1 MAQFA
6 AQQSAKLLVFQRPC
20 VLARALLSSP
30 GQTTDTTPQG
40 GRTMKAAVLHA
51 YDETLSSAEFVH
63 YEDVPDPRIDKPTD
77 VIVRI
82 GGAGVCRTDLHIV
95 EGIWRS
101 KVEVQLPYIMGHE
114 NAGWVE
120 AVGRGVESVR
130 VGDAVICHPLVTS
143 GHCLACRR
151 GDDMHA
157 TDSRFPGIN
166 ANGGYAEYLATG
178 ERSLI
183 KLPQSLAPKDVAP
196 YTDAGLTAYRAAK
209 KASRHLLPGEFAVC
223 IGAGGLGHIGIQV
236 LRALCAAEIIV
247 VDRSDVALGLAR
259 DCGAHHLVHADGG
272 EVEAVMTLTG
282 GRGAEAVI
290 DFVGEGSAVAR
301 GIAMTR
307 NGGYYYIVG
316 YGGKIDLPT
325 IDMITS
331 EKTIVG
337 NLVGTYP
344 ELVELMALA
353 DRGLVNLATRE
364 YRLSQANQALHDL
377 HHGEIKGRAVLV
389 P

>member
-1 MAQFA
+1 
-6 AQQSAKLLVFQRPC
+6 
-20 VLARALLSSP
+20 
-30 GQTTDTTPQG
+30 
-40 GRTMKAAVLHA
+40 MKAAVLHR
-51 YDETLSSAEFVH
+51 YDEDLSGDEFVR
-63 YEDVPDPRIDKPTD
+63 YQDVPDLAVGKPTD

-101 KVEVQLPYIMGHE
+101 KVDVALPYIMGHE

-166 ANGGYAEYLATG
+166 ADGGYAEYLLSG
-178 ERSLI
+178 ERALI
-183 KLPQSLAPKDVAP
+183 KLPKSLAPKDVAP

-209 KASRHLLPGEFAVC
+209 KASRHLLPGEFAVV

-236 LRALCAAEIIV
+236 LRALCAAEIIAI
-247 VDRSDVALGLAR
+247 DRSATALELAR
-259 DCGAHHLVHADGG
+259 DCGAHHTVLADD
-272 EVEAVMTLTG
+272 AMTDSVMALTG
-282 GRGAEAVI
+282 GHGAEAVI
-290 DFVGEGSAVAR
+290 DFVGEGEAVAR

-307 NGGYYYIVG
+307 NAGSYYIVG
-316 YGGKIDLPT
+316 YGGKIELPT
-325 IDMITS
+325 LDMITS
-331 EKTIVG
+331 EKSIVG
-337 NLVGTYP
+337 NLVGTYA

-364 YRLSQANQALHDL
+364 YRLADANRALHDL
-377 HHGEIKGRAVLV
+377 HHGRIRGRAVLI

>member
-1 MAQFA
+1 
-6 AQQSAKLLVFQRPC
+6 
-20 VLARALLSSP
+20 
-30 GQTTDTTPQG
+30 
-40 GRTMKAAVLHA
+40 MKAAVLHA
-51 YDETLSSAEFVH
+51 FDEKLTAKEFVK
-63 YEDVPDPRIDKPTD
+63 YEDVTDPKITRPAD

-101 KVEVQLPYIMGHE
+101 KVDVKLPYIMGHE

-120 AVGRGVESVR
+120 AIGPGVEGVK
-130 VGDAVICHPLVTS
+130 VGDSVICHPLVTS

-157 TDSRFPGIN
+157 LDSAFPGIN
-166 ANGGYAEYLATG
+166 ANGGYAQYLLTG
-178 ERSLI
+178 QRSLI
-183 KLPQSLAPKDVAP
+183 KLPKSLAPKDVAP

-209 KASRHLLPGEFAVC
+209 SL
-223 IGAGGLGHIGIQV
+223 
-236 LRALCAAEIIV
+236 
-247 VDRSDVALGLAR
+247 DLAKE
-259 DCGAHHLVHADGG
+259 CGAHHVVKADGN
-272 EVEAVMTLTG
+272 EVEAVLALTS

-290 DFVGEGSAVAR
+290 DFVGEGDA
-301 GIAMTR
+301 IAKGLSMTA

-316 YGGKIDLPT
+316 YGGKIELPT
-325 IDMITS
+325 IDMITT

-353 DRGLVNLATRE
+353 DRGLVNLHTKE
-364 YRLSQANQALHDL
+364 YKLSQANDALHDL
-377 HHGEIKGRAVLV
+377 HHGHIHGRAVLI

>member
-1 MAQFA
+1 
-6 AQQSAKLLVFQRPC
+6 
-20 VLARALLSSP
+20 
-30 GQTTDTTPQG
+30 
-40 GRTMKAAVLHA
+40 MKAAVLHNF
-51 YDETLSSAEFVH
+51 DETLSGAEFVR
-63 YEDVPDPRIDKPTD
+63 YEDVPDPRIGKPTD

-95 EGIWRS
+95 EGIWRG
-101 KVEVQLPYIMGHE
+101 KVDVALPYIMGHE

-120 AVGRGVESVR
+120 EIGSGVEGVR
-130 VGDAVICHPLVTS
+130 VGDPVICHPLVTS

-166 ANGGYAEYLATG
+166 TNGGYAEYLLTG

-183 KLPQSLAPKDVAP
+183 KLPASLAPKAVAP

-209 KASRHLLPGEFAVC
+209 KASRHLLPGEYVVV

-236 LRALCAAEIIV
+236 LKALCAAEIIV
-247 VDRSDVALGLAR
+247 IDRSAMALGLAR
-259 DCGAHHLVHADGG
+259 DCGAHHTVQGG
-272 EVEAVMTLTG
+272 PGELDEVMKLTKG
-282 GRGAEAVI
+282 HGAEAVI
-290 DFVGEGSAVAR
+290 DFVGEGDAVAQ
-301 GIAMTR
+301 GLAMTR

-316 YGGKIDLPT
+316 YGGKIEMPT
-325 IDMITS
+325 IDMVTS

-344 ELVELMALA
+344 ELVELIALA

-377 HHGEIKGRAVLV
+377 HHGLIKGRAVLI

>member
-1 MAQFA
+1 
-6 AQQSAKLLVFQRPC
+6 
-20 VLARALLSSP
+20 
-30 GQTTDTTPQG
+30 
-40 GRTMKAAVLHA
+40 MKAAVLHA
-51 YDETLSSAEFVH
+51 YDDTLQSPEYVR
-63 YEDVPDPRIDKPTD
+63 YEDVSDPRIDRPTD

-101 KVEVQLPYIMGHE
+101 KVSVNLPYIMGHE

-120 AVGRGVESVR
+120 AVGKGVESFK
-130 VGDAVICHPLVTS
+130 VGDPVICHPLVTS

-157 TDSRFPGIN
+157 SESSFPGIN
-166 ANGGYAEYLATG
+166 ANGGYAQYLLTG

-183 KLPQSLAPKDVAP
+183 RLPTTLAPKDVAP

-209 KASRHLLPGEFAVC
+209 KASRHLLPGQYAVC

-236 LRALCAAEIIV
+236 LKVLCAAEIIV
-247 VDRSDVALGLAR
+247 VDRSDVALKLAQE
-259 DCGAHHLVHADGG
+259 CGADHMVKGG
-272 EVEAVMTLTG
+272 AGDEVEQVLALTD

-290 DFVGEGSAVAR
+290 DFVGEGDAVAK
-301 GIAMTR
+301 GLAMTA

-353 DRGLVNLATRE
+353 DRGLVHLATRE
-364 YRLSQANQALHDL
+364 YALKDANQALHDL
-377 HHGEIKGRAVLV
+377 HHGRVKGRAVLI

>member
-1 MAQFA
+1 
-6 AQQSAKLLVFQRPC
+6 
-20 VLARALLSSP
+20 
-30 GQTTDTTPQG
+30 
-40 GRTMKAAVLHA
+40 MKAAVLEA
-51 YDETLSSAEFVH
+51 YDEALTADQFVH
-63 YEDVPDPRIDKPTD
+63 YKDVPDPRIAAPTD

-101 KVEVQLPYIMGHE
+101 KVDVALPYIMGHE

-120 AVGRGVESVR
+120 EIGPGVEGVK

-157 TDSRFPGIN
+157 IDSKFPGIN
-166 ANGGYAEYLATG
+166 ANGGYAEYLLTG
-178 ERSLI
+178 ERALI

-209 KASRHLLPGEFAVC
+209 KASRHLLPGQYCVV
-223 IGAGGLGHIGIQV
+223 IGAGGLGHVGIQV
-236 LRALCAAEIIV
+236 LAALCAAEIIV
-247 VDRSDVALGLAR
+247 VDRSDMALQLAEE
-259 DCGAHHLVHADGG
+259 C
-272 EVEAVMTLTG
+272 
-282 GRGAEAVI
+282 
-290 DFVGEGSAVAR
+290 GEGEAVAR
-301 GIAMTR
+301 GLAMTR
-307 NGGYYYIVG
+307 NGGTYYIVG
-316 YGGKIDLPT
+316 YGGKIELPT
-325 IDMITS
+325 LDMITA

-353 DRGLVNLATRE
+353 DRGRVNLATRE
-364 YRLSQANQALHDL
+364 YRLVQANEALKDL
-377 HHGEIKGRAVLV
+377 HHGKVRGRAVLV